1 MRAAPVIDA
10 AVAYWPS
17 YGLSTFPHHDAV
29 VVVRVFLTSG
39 CGMLTPHFV
48 AIVLELSGGR
58 RMHVRQLLERRVA
71 AHPDQLFLLFDQV
84 ETSYGAF
91 DATVNQ
97 VANGFRQMGFTFLS
111 IARKTSSG
119 GTARIF
125 LIFLRLRLIPR
136 RPAQNADATGG
147 DV

>member
-17 YGLSTFPHHDAV
+17 YGLSTFPHRAAV
-29 VVVRVFLTSG
+29 VEARMFFANG

-48 AIVLELSGGR
+48 TSTSELSGGR
-58 RMHVRQLLERRVA
+58 PMHVRQLWERRVA
-71 AHPDQLFLLFDQV
+71 AHPDKPFLLFDQA

-97 VANGFRQMGFTFLS
+97 VAHGFRQLGVE
-111 IARKTSSG
+111 A
-119 GTARIF
+119 
-125 LIFLRLRLIPR
+125 
-136 RPAQNADATGG
+136 G
-147 DV
+147 DRVGVML